1 MSQSTAPVNGETGS
15 SGKVTRLDV
24 AIVGAGFSGIY
35 MVHRLRKLG
44 LKVRAYESGGGVGG
58 TWYWNRYPGC
68 GSDIESLE
76 YSYGF
81 SEELQQEWKW
91 SKRYAPQPEIEAY
104 LNHVTDRFDIRKDI
118 QLNTRIES
126 TIYDEKSETWTLTTN
141 HGEVIVAP
149 FCVMATGLL
158 SAPKPIE
165 IKGFKSFKGR
175 TLYTSNWP
183 AEPVDFTGKRVG
195 VIGTGSSA
203 VQCIPLIA
211 KEAGHLTVFQRTP
224 NFVVPLMNG
233 PLAPEYETHVKSDYA
248 GWRQKQLNSFG
259 GYISVNFRAQEP
271 PPKLAM
277 EVSEAERVAE
287 FEYRWQSGGLSF
299 YTSFKDLL
307 ISPEANEELSEFARR
322 KIRARIRD
330 PKVAEKLIPQGY
342 PILTKRL
349 CADTNYYE
357 TFNRDNVTLV
367 DIRETPIDE
376 ITPDGVKVG
385 GKVHVIDILV
395 FATGFDAITGT
406 LINMDIRGRGGKTI
420 REAWTQG
427 PRTNAGLMTAGFPN
441 MFFTNGPGSCT
452 GFFNPVMLV
461 EYQGEWIAKLLQRM
475 RSSGLTSIESEPE
488 ADEKWVTH
496 MREVA
501 APTLFWNSNNWYIG
515 ANVPGK
521 PRVMLLYLGGFSNY
535 RSMTTAMAEKN
546 YEGFRFSS
554 SGKPVALAG

>member
-1 MSQSTAPVNGETGS
+1 MSQTTTPATGNQANPA
-15 SGKVTRLDV
+15 KVTHLDV

-35 MVHRLRKLG
+35 MVYRLRKLG

-81 SEELQQEWKW
+81 SEELQQEWHW

-104 LNHVTDRFDIRKDI
+104 LNHVADRFDIRKDI

-126 TIYDEKSETWTLTTN
+126 TVYDEKSEHWTLTTN
-141 HGEVIVAP
+141 HGEVIVAQ

-158 SAPKPIE
+158 SAPKPVE
-165 IKGFKSFKGR
+165 IKGFKTFKGR
-175 TLYTSNWP
+175 TLHTSNWP
-183 AEPVDFTGKRVG
+183 HEKVDFSGKRVA
-195 VIGTGSSA
+195 VIGTGSTA
-203 VQCIPLIA
+203 VQCVPLIA

-233 PLAPEYETHVKSDYA
+233 PLAPEYEARVKSGYA
-248 GWRQKQLNSFG
+248 AWRQKQLNSFG
-259 GYISVNFRAQEP
+259 GYVSVNFQAQEP
-271 PPKLAM
+271 PAKTAM
-277 EVSEAERVAE
+277 ESTEAERLAE
-287 FEYRWQSGGLSF
+287 FESRWQSGGLSF
-299 YTSFKDLL
+299 YTSFRDLL
-307 ISPEANEELSEFARR
+307 VSPEANEELCEFARR
-322 KIRARIRD
+322 KIRPRIND
-330 PKVAEKLIPQGY
+330 PKLAAKLLPTGY

-349 CADTNYYE
+349 CADTQYYE
-357 TFNRDNVTLV
+357 AFNRDNVSLV
-367 DIRETPIDE
+367 DLRETPIDE
-376 ITPDGVKVG
+376 IVPNGIKAG
-385 GKVHVIDILV
+385 GKVHEIDILV
-395 FATGFDAITGT
+395 FATGFDAITGI
-406 LINMDIRGRGGKTI
+406 LINMDIRGRGGRTI
-420 REAWTQG
+420 REEWVRG

-441 MFFTNGPGSCT
+441 MFCTNGPGSCT

-461 EYQGEWIAKLLQRM
+461 EYQGEWLANLIQRM
-475 RSSGLTSIESEPE
+475 RAKGLTSVESEPE

-521 PRVMLLYLGGFSNY
+521 ARVMLLYLGGFGNY
-535 RSMTTAMAEKN
+535 KMKTTEMAERN
-546 YEGFRFSS
+546 YEGFRFRS